1 MAFLFFPGQL
11 AARGEL
17 YHQLGSSLSAGLT
30 LVRSLRMMA
39 ENPPARGLS
48 AALDALATRLEAGR
62 TFAES
67 LRGLGR
73 WAPEFDIALLDAGEQ
88 SGRLD
93 RVCRSLSRDYTE
105 RARLARQ
112 VVLGLIYP
120 VLLFHFAFLILP
132 IGHFMDL
139 FRSGDLTVFALRK
152 AALFLP
158 LYGVAFLFILGGQSS
173 HGRAWRSLLERV
185 CALVPAVGRAR
196 RALVLARLSLALDAL
211 LSAGVSTTRAWSM
224 AAAAAGSPAIERAIA
239 ELVPRLQNGES
250 AGDVLLRSR
259 VFPSHFV
266 SAYVSS
272 EQAGRVDE
280 ALPRLAE
287 HYQEEGLRLMK
298 IAAGV
303 LTGLIFFAVL
313 LVVAWQIISF
323 WTGYYSQILDS
334 L

>member
-30 LVRSLRMMA
+30 LVRSLRMLA
-39 ENPPARGLS
+39 ENPPARGL
-48 AALDALATRLEAGR
+48 AAVLDALATRLEAGA

-93 RVCRSLSRDYTE
+93 HVCRLLSRSYTE

-112 VVLGLIYP
+112 VLIGLAYP
-120 VLLFHFAFLILP
+120 ALLLHFAFLILP
-132 IGHFMDL
+132 ISHFIDL
-139 FRSGDLTVFALRK
+139 FQTSDLTGFAIRK
-152 AALFLP
+152 AWFFLP
-158 LYGVAFLFILGGQSS
+158 LYAVAILLVVAGQSS

-185 CALVPAVGRAR
+185 CGLVPALGRAR

-211 LSAGVSTTRAWSM
+211 LSAGVGTTRAWSM
-224 AAAAAGSPAIERAIA
+224 AAAAAGSPAIERAVGQ
-239 ELVPRLQNGES
+239 LVPRLENGES
-250 AGDVLLRSR
+250 AGDVLKRSR
-259 VFPSHFV
+259 VFPPHFIAAYS
-266 SAYVSS
+266 SA
-272 EQAGRVDE
+272 EEAGRVDE

-287 HYQEEGLRLMK
+287 HYQEEGLRLMR

-303 LTGLIFFAVL
+303 LTGLVYFAVL

-323 WTGYYSQILDS
+323 WLGHYSRILDS
-334 L
+334 I